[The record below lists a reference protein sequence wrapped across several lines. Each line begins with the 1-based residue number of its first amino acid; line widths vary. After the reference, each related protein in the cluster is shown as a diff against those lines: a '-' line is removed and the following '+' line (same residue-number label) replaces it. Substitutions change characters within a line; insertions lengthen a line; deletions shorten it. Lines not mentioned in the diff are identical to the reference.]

1 MVGRVYTTFY
11 CLLLNLPC
19 ILVKIEVYNA
29 GPKTQGR
36 DFLPNLFLQKVH
48 FVLFF
53 YLFFQ
58 RCTVI
63 SDLGFDFVR
72 VLKLQ
77 YFHPRT
83 QAPTCAER

>member
-36 DFLPNLFLQKVH
+36 DFLPQPFSTKSSFRSFFLS
-48 FVLFF
+48 FF
-53 YLFFQ
+53 PEMY
-58 RCTVI
+58 C
-63 SDLGFDFVR
+63 
-72 VLKLQ
+72 
-77 YFHPRT
+77 YFRL
-83 QAPTCAER
+83 RF